1 MLEERINELIKNWGL
16 ENKNAVTFGHPKMKM
31 KWILPIPGMMVYS
44 FEQFQPFFIAFDGT
58 GISFFPLD
66 INNKYAILG
75 KSYIAWKDMKK
86 FEFKKG
92 LMEYEIKIELSD
104 GKIEMK
110 IAKFKAQNNWVKAN
124 NQYLLDN
131 DFFCKK

>member
-1 MLEERINELIKNWGL
+1 
-16 ENKNAVTFGHPKMKM
+16 MKM

-44 FEQFQPFFIAFDGT
+44 FEQFQPFFISFDST

-75 KSYIAWKDMKK
+75 KSYLAWKDMKK

-92 LMEYEIKIELSD
+92 LMEHEIKIELSD

-110 IAKFKAQNNWVKAN
+110 IAKFKAKNEWVKEN
-124 NQYLLDN
+124 NQYLLVN
-131 DFFCKK
+131 DFFRKK